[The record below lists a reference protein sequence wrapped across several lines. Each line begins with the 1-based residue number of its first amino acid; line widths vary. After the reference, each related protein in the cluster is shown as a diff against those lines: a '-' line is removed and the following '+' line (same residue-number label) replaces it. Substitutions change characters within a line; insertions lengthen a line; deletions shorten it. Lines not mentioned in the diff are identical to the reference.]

1 MLRRNMIMVEN
12 AETWPKFR
20 LLRRGNPTRDA
31 SPRPDLN
38 SFAAA
43 GPCRAQAAPLILEH
57 MKKPVKTEDSA
68 KQRRSKLRAGA
79 AWTIDARVEA
89 GGGDGR
95 IRFGSVEIVAPKPPP
110 AEVRRNIEKG
120 RTALARAMD
129 SLTTPGVELKRG
141 KGIAFYAI
149 DPERP
154 DRLIRTIDGRRDRG
168 VFEKGQFKV
177 VG

>member
-1 MLRRNMIMVEN
+1 
-12 AETWPKFR
+12 
-20 LLRRGNPTRDA
+20 
-31 SPRPDLN
+31 
-38 SFAAA
+38 
-43 GPCRAQAAPLILEH
+43 

-68 KQRRSKLRAGA
+68 KQRRSQLRAGA
-79 AWTIDARVEA
+79 AWTIDARVEV
-89 GGGDGR
+89 GGRDGR
-95 IRFGSVEIVAPKPPP
+95 IRFGSVEIVAPKPEP
-110 AEVRRNIEKG
+110 AEVRRNIEQG
-120 RTALARAMD
+120 RTALARAMG

-168 VFEKGQFKV
+168 VFENGQFKV